1 LTADQRG
8 KLITCLA
15 PSVGDDAARI
25 VLRAQTRET
34 GPPSTEWFG
43 GDLNNPD
50 IETFA
55 RLATRY
61 TYLPPLRDAQADLRP
76 GRTNRLV
83 MLLDSIARDPAD
95 RQAIEQVVSDANQQ
109 IRAIDPVQQ
118 ARDDVQNRLNE
129 MTCLRQSI
137 A

>member
-1 LTADQRG
+1 
-8 KLITCLA
+8 
-15 PSVGDDAARI
+15 
-25 VLRAQTRET
+25 
-34 GPPSTEWFG
+34 
-43 GDLNNPD
+43 
-50 IETFA
+50 
-55 RLATRY
+55 
-61 TYLPPLRDAQADLRP
+61 
-76 GRTNRLV
+76 V